1 MAQSGAKQMTPVV
14 AKKTDP
20 NYALTVMPEHKQA
33 AFKNSTGAFYGV
45 SSKEAEK
52 IDYNKLY

>member
-1 MAQSGAKQMTPVV
+1 MAQAGAKQMTP

-20 NYALTVMPEHKQA
+20 SYAIKAMPEHKQN

-45 SSKEAEK
+45 TTKEAEK